1 MQNRRIGAKDHRGM
15 GELLNEV
22 NEIGKGARAPATYYV
37 EVSSHR
43 ASQQRLVQQKVYD
56 PLQVFFANELKVS
69 ESPAHI
75 DTLSQDLEAAGI
87 SGTTKLVLLPLSKN
101 KILVRIENIAD
112 PTLDQQVDLD
122 LLSNALKNS
131 ANPKSDLLK
140 SSFSVAITEMS
151 LTGNMPLKEMRD
163 RKIIWNTAERSSADK
178 AN

>member
-1 MQNRRIGAKDHRGM
+1 
-15 GELLNEV
+15 
-22 NEIGKGARAPATYYV
+22 
-37 EVSSHR
+37 
-43 ASQQRLVQQKVYD
+43 
-56 PLQVFFANELKVS
+56 
-69 ESPAHI
+69 
-75 DTLSQDLEAAGI
+75 
-87 SGTTKLVLLPLSKN
+87 
-101 KILVRIENIAD
+101 
-112 PTLDQQVDLD
+112 